1 MSLDITKS
9 VTLNGKSLEGTTSQ
23 GNMSASI
30 TKGQS
35 LNMNIYLNAP
45 ENLDIETAKTD
56 VIQFVA
62 KVFGNALQVVPP
74 KENTSTPTVD
84 KSSSSSSKDTTAD
97 KSSSSSTAGTGSDS
111 KETSPSTSGSET
123 GK

>member
-23 GNMSASI
+23 GQMSASI

-45 ENLDIETAKTD
+45 ENLDMTTAKTD
-56 VIQFVA
+56 VVQFVA
-62 KVFGNALQVVPP
+62 QVFANAMQVVPP
-74 KENTSTPTVD
+74 KKTTSTNTDD
-84 KSSSSSSKDTTAD
+84 KSSSSSSTAP
-97 KSSSSSTAGTGSDS
+97 TGSDS
-111 KETSPSTSGSET
+111 KATASSTSESET
-123 GK
+123 AK

>member
-45 ENLDIETAKTD
+45 ENLDMASARTD

-62 KVFGNALQVVPP
+62 QVFANALQVVPP
-74 KENTSTPTVD
+74 KKTTS
-84 KSSSSSSKDTTAD
+84 TAD
-97 KSSSSSTAGTGSDS
+97 KSSSSSSTTTADKGSSSSTAGTVSDS
-111 KETSPSTSGSET
+111 KETSPSASGSET

>member
-35 LNMNIYLNAP
+35 LNINIYLNAP
-45 ENLDIETAKTD
+45 ENLDMTTARTD

-62 KVFGNALQVVPP
+62 QVFANALQVVP
-74 KENTSTPTVD
+74 KHHDTPTAD
-84 KSSSSSSKDTTAD
+84 KSSSSSSTTTAD

-111 KETSPSTSGSET
+111 KETTPSTSGSET

>member
-23 GNMSASI
+23 GQMSASI

-45 ENLDIETAKTD
+45 ENLDMVSARTD
-56 VIQFVA
+56 VVQFVA
-62 KVFGNALQVVPP
+62 QVFANAMQVAPP
-74 KENTSTPTVD
+74 KKNTSTSTGA
-84 KSSSSSSKDTTAD
+84 TAD
-97 KSSSSSTAGTGSDS
+97 KSSSSSSSSSSAPKADTGSDS
-111 KETSPSTSGSET
+111 KETTPSTSGSE
-123 GK
+123 KAK

>member
-45 ENLDIETAKTD
+45 ENLDMTTARTD

-62 KVFGNALQVVPP
+62 QVFANALQVVPP
-74 KENTSTPTVD
+74 KKDTSTSTSVTTD
-84 KSSSSSSKDTTAD
+84 KSSSSSSDPTAI
-97 KSSSSSTAGTGSDS
+97 TGTGSDS
-111 KETSPSTSGSET
+111 KETTSSTSDSE
-123 GK
+123 KSK

>member
-1 MSLDITKS
+1 MSLDINKS

-45 ENLDIETAKTD
+45 ENLDMETAKTD

-84 KSSSSSSKDTTAD
+84 KSSSSS
-97 KSSSSSTAGTGSDS
+97 TAGTGSDS

>member
-23 GNMSASI
+23 GQMSASI

-45 ENLDIETAKTD
+45 ENLDMATARTD
-56 VIQFVA
+56 VVQFVA
-62 KVFGNALQVVPP
+62 QVFANALQVVPP
-74 KENTSTPTVD
+74 KENTSTSTGATAD
-84 KSSSSSSKDTTAD
+84 KSSSSSSKDTTA
-97 KSSSSSTAGTGSDS
+97 GTGSDS
-111 KETSPSTSGSET
+111 KETTSSTSGSESA
-123 GK
+123 K

>member
-74 KENTSTPTVD
+74 KENTSTSTDD
-84 KSSSSSSKDTTAD
+84 KSSSSSSTTTAD

-111 KETSPSTSGSET
+111 KETTPSTSGSET

>member
-23 GNMSASI
+23 GTMSASI

-35 LNMNIYLNAP
+35 LNMNIYLNDP
-45 ENLDIETAKTD
+45 ENLDMTTAKTD

-62 KVFGNALQVVPP
+62 QVFANALQVVPP
-74 KENTSTPTVD
+74 KKATSTTTDD
-84 KSSSSSSKDTTAD
+84 KD
-97 KSSSSSTAGTGSDS
+97 SSSSSTPTATTGKDS
-111 KETSPSTSGSET
+111 KETTPSTSGSEGT
-123 GK
+123 K

>member
-45 ENLDIETAKTD
+45 ENLDMASARTD

-62 KVFGNALQVVPP
+62 QVFANAMQVVPP
-74 KENTSTPTVD
+74 KKATSTPTGATTD
-84 KSSSSSSKDTTAD
+84 KSSSSSSKDTTA
-97 KSSSSSTAGTGSDS
+97 GTGSDS
-111 KETSPSTSGSET
+111 KETTSSTSGSEA

>member
-45 ENLDIETAKTD
+45 ENLDMTTARTD

-62 KVFGNALQVVPP
+62 QVFANALQVVPP
-74 KENTSTPTVD
+74 KKDTSTSTSVTTD
-84 KSSSSSSKDTTAD
+84 KSSSSSSDPTA
-97 KSSSSSTAGTGSDS
+97 TIGTGSDS
-111 KETSPSTSGSET
+111 KETTSSTSDLE
-123 GK
+123 KAK

>member
-45 ENLDIETAKTD
+45 ENLDMKTARTD

-62 KVFGNALQVVPP
+62 QVFANALQVAPP
-74 KENTSTPTVD
+74 KKDTSTDTSD
-84 KSSSSSSKDTTAD
+84 KSSSSTSTPTATT
-97 KSSSSSTAGTGSDS
+97 GTGSDS
-111 KETSPSTSGSET
+111 KETTSSTSDSE
-123 GK
+123 KAK

>member
-23 GNMSASI
+23 GQMSASI

-45 ENLDIETAKTD
+45 ENLDMTTARTD

-62 KVFGNALQVVPP
+62 QVFANALQVAP
-74 KENTSTPTVD
+74 KQDTSTTD
-84 KSSSSSSKDTTAD
+84 KSSSSSSAPKADTDT
-97 KSSSSSTAGTGSDS
+97 GTGSDS
-111 KETSPSTSGSET
+111 KETTPSTADSE
-123 GK
+123 KAK

>member
-23 GNMSASI
+23 GQMSASI

-74 KENTSTPTVD
+74 KKDTSTSTDD
-84 KSSSSSSKDTTAD
+84 KSSSP
-97 KSSSSSTAGTGSDS
+97 SSTPTATTGTGSDS
-111 KETSPSTSGSET
+111 KETTSSASGSES

>member
-23 GNMSASI
+23 GQMSASI

-45 ENLDIETAKTD
+45 ENLDMASARTD
-56 VIQFVA
+56 VVQFVA
-62 KVFGNALQVVPP
+62 QVFANAMQVVPP
-74 KENTSTPTVD
+74 KKATSTT
-84 KSSSSSSKDTTAD
+84 TGATAD
-97 KSSSSSTAGTGSDS
+97 KSSSSSSDPKADTGSDS
-111 KETSPSTSGSET
+111 KETTPSTSGSET

>member
-45 ENLDIETAKTD
+45 ENLDMESARTD

-62 KVFGNALQVVPP
+62 QVFANAMQVAP
-74 KENTSTPTVD
+74 KKDTPTAD
-84 KSSSSSSKDTTAD
+84 KSSSSSSKDTTA
-97 KSSSSSTAGTGSDS
+97 GTGSDS
-111 KETSPSTSGSET
+111 KETTPSTSGSET

>member
-23 GNMSASI
+23 GQMSASI

-45 ENLDIETAKTD
+45 ENLDMVSARTD
-56 VIQFVA
+56 VVQFVA
-62 KVFGNALQVVPP
+62 QVFANAMQVAPP
-74 KENTSTPTVD
+74 KKNTSTSTGA
-84 KSSSSSSKDTTAD
+84 TAD
-97 KSSSSSTAGTGSDS
+97 KSSSSSSSSAPKADTGSDS
-111 KETSPSTSGSET
+111 KETTPSTSGSET

>member
-45 ENLDIETAKTD
+45 ENLDMETAKTD

-74 KENTSTPTVD
+74 KKATSTPTVD
-84 KSSSSSSKDTTAD
+84 KSSSSSTSKDTTA
-97 KSSSSSTAGTGSDS
+97 TTGSDS
-111 KETSPSTSGSET
+111 KETTPSTSGSET

>member
-62 KVFGNALQVVPP
+62 KVFGNALQVVP
-74 KENTSTPTVD
+74 KHDTPTAD
-84 KSSSSSSKDTTAD
+84 KSSSSSSKDTAAT
-97 KSSSSSTAGTGSDS
+97 TGSDS
-111 KETSPSTSGSET
+111 KETSPSTTGSET

>member
-23 GNMSASI
+23 GQMSASI

-45 ENLDIETAKTD
+45 ENLDMATARTD
-56 VIQFVA
+56 VVKFVA
-62 KVFGNALQVVPP
+62 QVFANAMQVVPP
-74 KENTSTPTVD
+74 KNDTSTTTGATTD
-84 KSSSSSSKDTTAD
+84 KSSSSSSAPA
-97 KSSSSSTAGTGSDS
+97 AGTGSNS
-111 KETSPSTSGSET
+111 KKTEPSTAGSE
-123 GK
+123 KAK

>member
-45 ENLDIETAKTD
+45 ENLDMASARTD
-56 VIQFVA
+56 VVQFVA
-62 KVFGNALQVVPP
+62 QVFANAMQVVPP
-74 KENTSTPTVD
+74 KKATSTSTDD
-84 KSSSSSSKDTTAD
+84 KSSSSSSTPTDTT
-97 KSSSSSTAGTGSDS
+97 GTGSDS
-111 KETSPSTSGSET
+111 KETEPSTSGSET

>member
-23 GNMSASI
+23 GQMSASI

-45 ENLDIETAKTD
+45 ENLDMVSARTD
-56 VIQFVA
+56 VVQFVA
-62 KVFGNALQVVPP
+62 QVFANAMQVAPP
-74 KENTSTPTVD
+74 KKNTSTSTGA
-84 KSSSSSSKDTTAD
+84 TAD
-97 KSSSSSTAGTGSDS
+97 KSSSSSSAPKADTGSDS
-111 KETSPSTSGSET
+111 KETTPSTSGSET

>member
-1 MSLDITKS
+1 MSLDIAKS

-45 ENLDIETAKTD
+45 ENLDMKSARTD

-62 KVFGNALQVVPP
+62 QVFANALQIVPP
-74 KENTSTPTVD
+74 EKDTSTSTGATDD
-84 KSSSSSSKDTTAD
+84 KSSSSSSTSTPTT
-97 KSSSSSTAGTGSDS
+97 TTGTGSDS
-111 KETSPSTSGSET
+111 KETTSSTSGSES

>member
-23 GNMSASI
+23 GQMSASI

-45 ENLDIETAKTD
+45 ENLDMASARTD
-56 VIQFVA
+56 VVQFVA
-62 KVFGNALQVVPP
+62 QVFANAMQVVPS
-74 KENTSTPTVD
+74 KTATSTPTG
-84 KSSSSSSKDTTAD
+84 TTAD
-97 KSSSSSTAGTGSDS
+97 KSSSSSSSSAPKADTGSDS
-111 KETSPSTSGSET
+111 KETTPSTSGSEA

>member
-45 ENLDIETAKTD
+45 ENLDITSARTD
-56 VIQFVA
+56 VVQFVA
-62 KVFGNALQVVPP
+62 QVFANALQVVP
-74 KENTSTPTVD
+74 KKDTPTADKSSSSSSTTTAD
-84 KSSSSSSKDTTAD
+84 KSSSSSSKDTTA
-97 KSSSSSTAGTGSDS
+97 TTGSDS
-111 KETSPSTSGSET
+111 KETTSSTSGSES

>member
-74 KENTSTPTVD
+74 KKATSTPTVD
-84 KSSSSSSKDTTAD
+84 KSSSSSTSKDTTA
-97 KSSSSSTAGTGSDS
+97 TTGSDS
-111 KETSPSTSGSET
+111 KETTPSTSGSET

>member
-23 GNMSASI
+23 GQMSASI

-45 ENLDIETAKTD
+45 ENLDMTTAKTD

-62 KVFGNALQVVPP
+62 QVFANALQVVPP
-74 KENTSTPTVD
+74 KKDTSTATDD
-84 KSSSSSSKDTTAD
+84 KSSSSSSIHTATT
-97 KSSSSSTAGTGSDS
+97 GTGSDS
-111 KETSPSTSGSET
+111 KETTSSTSDSES

>member
-45 ENLDIETAKTD
+45 ENLDMTSAKTD
-56 VIQFVA
+56 VVQFVA
-62 KVFGNALQVVPP
+62 QVFANAMQVVPP
-74 KENTSTPTVD
+74 KKATSTPTVD
-84 KSSSSSSKDTTAD
+84 KSSSSSSKDTTA
-97 KSSSSSTAGTGSDS
+97 TTGTGSDS
-111 KETSPSTSGSET
+111 KETTPSTSGSET
-123 GK
+123 AK

>member
-23 GNMSASI
+23 GQMSASI
-30 TKGQS
+30 TRGQS

-74 KENTSTPTVD
+74 KENTSTSTDD
-84 KSSSSSSKDTTAD
+84 KSSSSSSTPTATT
-97 KSSSSSTAGTGSDS
+97 GTGSDS

>member
-23 GNMSASI
+23 GQMSASI

-45 ENLDIETAKTD
+45 ENLDMTTAKTD
-56 VIQFVA
+56 VIRFVA
-62 KVFGNALQVVPP
+62 QVFANALQVVPP
-74 KENTSTPTVD
+74 KKDTSTD
-84 KSSSSSSKDTTAD
+84 TAD
-97 KSSSSSTAGTGSDS
+97 KSSSSSSTPTATTGTGSDS
-111 KETSPSTSGSET
+111 KETTSSTSDSE
-123 GK
+123 KAK

>member
-45 ENLDIETAKTD
+45 ENLDMKSARTD

-62 KVFGNALQVVPP
+62 QVFANALQVVPP
-74 KENTSTPTVD
+74 EKDTSTSTGATD
-84 KSSSSSSKDTTAD
+84 NKSSSSSSDPKATT
-97 KSSSSSTAGTGSDS
+97 GTGSDS
-111 KETSPSTSGSET
+111 KETTSSTSDSET

>member
-23 GNMSASI
+23 GQMSASI

-45 ENLDIETAKTD
+45 ENLDMATARTD
-56 VIQFVA
+56 VVQFVA
-62 KVFGNALQVVPP
+62 QVFANALQVVPP
-74 KENTSTPTVD
+74 KKDTST
-84 KSSSSSSKDTTAD
+84 DTGATAD
-97 KSSSSSTAGTGSDS
+97 KSSSSSSAPTATTGTGSDS
-111 KETSPSTSGSET
+111 KETEPTIAGSE
-123 GK
+123 KAK

>member
-23 GNMSASI
+23 GQMSASI

-45 ENLDIETAKTD
+45 ENLDMTTAKTD
-56 VIQFVA
+56 VVQFVA
-62 KVFGNALQVVPP
+62 QVFANAMQVVPP
-74 KENTSTPTVD
+74 KTTTSTNTDD
-84 KSSSSSSKDTTAD
+84 KSSSSSSTA
-97 KSSSSSTAGTGSDS
+97 TTGSDS
-111 KETSPSTSGSET
+111 KATTSSTSDSET
-123 GK
+123 AK